1 MIDLSRSASKPV
13 LLATAAVLLLLSVAG
28 WWFRNLSAGHDGTA
42 GGDRGVQ
49 NNGVP
54 LTAIERS
61 FDPEYLEYKRAF
73 GKDFDTGRKLYL
85 SLPRDMREYRI
96 RQLVTAEAISHEQAF
111 ALLMD
116 EPDASSERIEI
127 RKMLFQ
133 FMGQR
138 NDARALEFVD
148 RFKLPVER
156 EEALAAFSSRYHPT
170 TDGQVLDLVNW
181 AVARGP
187 EERTGVGEGM
197 GRMLGGLSSLES
209 VRQAMKVGGDWL
221 GGSCAGLLAGRY
233 LAEATPKEALGKL
246 LAEDGIDQHL
256 AEGIFFSR
264 IGSNPDLAL
273 KVLNEP
279 WVKEFYRGDLY
290 ASIAG
295 RLFAKEPESALQW
308 LDGLPEDPMVHRASS
323 AIEYWIEQDT
333 MQASKRIAT
342 LKSPQVRRLATTVMV
357 RVLKA
362 AGDTEAAAQWEQQ
375 LGEKP
380 PDKPVIRPGAAIPLQ
395 DSPE

>member
-1 MIDLSRSASKPV
+1 MKIVFRYLVPLLLCLV
-13 LLATAAVLLLLSVAG
+13 VVGGFLLLAP
-28 WWFRNLSAGHDGTA
+28 A
-42 GGDRGVQ
+42 GGNGGAQGDGVS
-49 NNGVP
+49 

-85 SLPRDMREYRI
+85 ALPPDMREYRI
-96 RQLVTAEAISHEQAF
+96 RQLVTAEAISHGQAF

-116 EPDASSERIEI
+116 EPDPSSAKSEI

-138 NDARALEFVD
+138 ADTRALEFVD
-148 RFKLPVER
+148 RFKTPKER
-156 EEALAAFSSRYHPT
+156 EEALAAFSSRYRPA

-181 AVARGP
+181 AMARGP
-187 EERTGVGEGM
+187 EERTGWGEGM
-197 GRMLGGLSSLES
+197 GRMLGGLSTLES

-221 GGSCAGLLAGRY
+221 GGSCTGLLAGRY

-279 WVKEFYRGDLY
+279 WVEDFYRGSLY
-290 ASIAG
+290 AAIAG
-295 RLFAKEPESALQW
+295 RLFAKEPESALQG
-308 LDGLPEDPMVHRASS
+308 LDGLPEDPMVHRANS

-342 LKSPQVRRLATTVMV
+342 LKSPQVRRLAISVLV
-357 RVLKA
+357 RVLRA
-362 AGDTEAAAQWEQQ
+362 AGDTEAATQWEQQ
-375 LGEKP
+375 LGEKL

-395 DSPE
+395 DSP

>member
-1 MIDLSRSASKPV
+1 MRINVRYLVP
-13 LLATAAVLLLLSVAG
+13 LLLCLLLVGGLLLLAP
-28 WWFRNLSAGHDGTA
+28 A
-42 GGDRGVQ
+42 GGNGGAQGGGVS
-49 NNGVP
+49 

-61 FDPEYLEYKRAF
+61 FDPEYREYKRAF
-73 GKDFDTGRKLYL
+73 GKDFETGRKLYL

-96 RQLVTAEAISHEQAF
+96 RQLVTAEAISHEQALV
-111 ALLMD
+111 LLMD

-138 NDARALEFVD
+138 GDTRALEFVD

-156 EEALAAFSSRYHPT
+156 EEALAAFSSRYRPA
-170 TDGQVLDLVNW
+170 TDGQVLDLLNW

-187 EERTGVGEGM
+187 EERTGVGEGI
-197 GRMLGGLSSLES
+197 GRMLGGLSTVES
-209 VRQAMKVGGDWL
+209 IRQAMKVGGDWL
-221 GGSCAGLLAGRY
+221 GGSCASILAGRY
-233 LAEATPKEALGKL
+233 LAETTPKEALGKL
-246 LAEDGIDQHL
+246 LAEDGIDQRL
-256 AEGIFFSR
+256 AEGVFFSR

-279 WVKEFYRGDLY
+279 WVKDYYRGDLY
-290 ASIAG
+290 AAIAG

-308 LDGLPEDPMVHRASS
+308 LDGLPEDEMVDRAGS

-375 LGEKP
+375 LGAKP
-380 PDKPVIRPGAAIPLQ
+380 PDKPLIRPGAAIPLP